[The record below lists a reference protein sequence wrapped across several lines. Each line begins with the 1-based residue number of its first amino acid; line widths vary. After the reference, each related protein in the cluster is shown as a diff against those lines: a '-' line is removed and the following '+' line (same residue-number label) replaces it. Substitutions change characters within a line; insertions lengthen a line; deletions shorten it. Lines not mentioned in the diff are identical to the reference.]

1 MSEPR
6 TAREALIAEALGDLG
21 RLLDQTQALVP
32 AMLESR
38 QAMVD
43 AHGRLADQ
51 AAEQSDAFDHHV
63 AQFIDKAKTHVVK
76 HIAQQADGSARRSI
90 DQHVKALEEAAHRLF
105 LKELGPEIQRLS
117 LPLQRLYEVVQASA
131 NPWTPW
137 LTHVATAT
145 VAALVTWTLMSGVW
159 KL

>member
-6 TAREALIAEALGDLG
+6 TSREALIAEALGDLA
-21 RLLDQTQALVP
+21 RLLDQIQALVP

-51 AAEQSDAFDHHV
+51 AADQTSAFDGHV

-76 HIAQQADGSARRSI
+76 HIAQQADESARRSI
-90 DQHVKALEEAAHRLF
+90 DQQVKAMEDAAHGLF
-105 LKELGPEIQRLS
+105 LKEIGPEIRRLS
-117 LPLQRLYEVVQASA
+117 LPLQRLYDVVQSSA
-131 NPWTPW
+131 NPWTSW
-137 LTHVATAT
+137 LTHAATAT
-145 VAALVTWTLMSGVW
+145 VAALVTWMLMSGFW
-159 KL
+159 TR